1 MPTNVDPRLDE
12 AIERAAPGT
21 SIQAIL
27 TLVSKDGGVLSR
39 QRMDELIRIIF
50 DHAQALSGKSA
61 KQPRVFYNLQA
72 FRVDAD
78 PAFVRSVLRDAAV
91 SSAMLDAPEE
101 R

>member
-12 AIERAAPGT
+12 ALQRAAPGT

-39 QRMDELIRIIF
+39 QGMDELIRAIF

-72 FRVDAD
+72 FRIDAD
-78 PAFVRSVLRDAAV
+78 PAFVKSALRDAAV